1 MATRTIDRPE
11 AEARPVE
18 AAGATRSAE
27 RPKGAVAF
35 GLARIAL
42 GFVFLWA
49 FLDKAFALGFSTGR
63 AEDGTIDF
71 FAKGQAWLNGGSPT
85 EGVLRYAVKGPL
97 AGFFHSLA
105 GAAWV
110 DWVYMLSMLL
120 IGGALMLGVA
130 TRLAAIGGAIWL
142 GIFYVA
148 TSMPP
153 AYNPVVDEHIVY
165 ILVLIGLAQIGAGRF
180 LGLQERWE
188 RLGIVRR
195 FPILK

>member
-1 MATRTIDRPE
+1 MATSTIERST
-11 AEARPVE
+11 A
-18 AAGATRSAE
+18 ATRAE
-27 RPKGAVAF
+27 VRRAEEVTRPRGAIAF

-42 GFVFLWA
+42 GWVFLWA
-49 FLDKAFALGFSTGR
+49 FLDKAFALGFATGR
-63 AEDGTIDF
+63 AEDGSIDV

-85 EGVLRYAVKGPL
+85 EGVLRYGVKGPL
-97 AGFFHSLA
+97 AGFFHALA

-110 DWVYMLSMLL
+110 DWVYMISMLL
-120 IGGALMLGVA
+120 IGAALMLGVA

-142 GIFYVA
+142 AIFYVA
-148 TSMPP
+148 TALPP
-153 AYNPVVDEHIVY
+153 VYNPVVDEHIVY

-188 RLGIVRR
+188 RLGLIQR